1 MTAKQ
6 IKYFS
11 LSLTAIIFTACGGG
25 SSDAPVIA
33 DKDSDYRPI
42 TIIHK
47 GMKYLTV
54 ASPYTGKIWLDRNL
68 GATMVCSESRDSGT
82 FTDDIAYVAS
92 QKACFGDFYQW
103 GRNADGHQV
112 ITSDINN
119 TQATDINSTG
129 SDFIAGYSDWTSADI
144 NGSDRHASWRATDGS
159 TVCPAGFRVPTADEI
174 EAETVDAST
183 PVTNRDTAFK
193 NFLMLSS
200 SGAREENGSMYNQ
213 GVVGYMWTSSAA
225 ESFDAYY
232 LRFDLDEVY
241 VNDYVRARGRSIRC
255 IKD

>member
-11 LSLTAIIFTACGGG
+11 LSLTAILFTACGGG
-25 SSDAPVIA
+25 SSDAPNSNVGDE
-33 DKDSDYRPI
+33 DKYIPT

-47 GMKYLTV
+47 GITYVTV
-54 ASPYTGKIWLDRNL
+54 ASPYTDKVWLDRNL
-68 GATMVCSESRDSGT
+68 GATMVCSESRDSAA
-82 FTDDIAYVAS
+82 FADDAAYVAS

-112 ITSDINN
+112 ITSDINA

-129 SDFIAGYSDWTSADI
+129 SDFIVGHSDWTSADM
-144 NGSDRHASWRATDGS
+144 NGSHRHASWRATDGS
-159 TVCPAGFRVPTADEI
+159 TVCPAGFRVPTVDEI
-174 EAETVDAST
+174 EAE

-213 GVVGYMWTSSAA
+213 GDVGYMWTSSAA

-232 LRFDLDEVY
+232 LRFDLDGAY
-241 VNDYVRARGRSIRC
+241 VNDFARARGRSIRC